1 MARTPVS
8 DLEVQAIVKAEIQ
21 NADGYSSSAVSGER
35 ATNLDYYFARP
46 FGNELEG
53 RSSVVSRDVQ
63 QTVEWIMPTLIRIF
77 TSGEDVVSFEPET
90 ENDVEVAKQATE
102 YVNFIWNSDNH
113 GFLNFYS
120 WFKDA
125 LISKNGILKIWW
137 DDTPKLKRERY
148 TGLDDGAFAYLVA
161 DKAVE
166 VAEHTENK
174 QSVEVQVP
182 QPDGSFA
189 PQAQEISTHDVVIT
203 RKVPGGRVCVVPVP
217 PEEFLISKEARNI
230 EMARLVGHRRRV
242 TISELREEGVPEDK
256 LATLASDDASVMT
269 DAEETKRNTVENIT
283 AASTTAINTAMRQ
296 VWRTEAYIKIDVDGD
311 GIAEMR
317 KVTVAGTGFTILSNE
332 AWDSPRPF
340 ATLTPL
346 IMPHRFFGLAIA
358 DLIRDIQLIKST
370 LWRQMLDNLYL
381 NNNPRE
387 EVVADRIIDPGELL
401 SSAPGRKIR
410 VKAGNGPAISAIP
423 VQNVAP
429 NAIAALEYMD
439 NVKEATTG
447 VSERTQG
454 LGDQILDQTATQ
466 ARMMMS
472 AAQGKIELIA
482 RVFAETGVRDAF
494 RLILKLIC
502 MYQDKPRTV
511 RLTGGWVPMDPSQ
524 WNSDMDMKTS
534 VGLGMGDRDQQIM
547 SAQMVGKLQEMLLPL
562 GFVTPEN
569 IKNATELGLNGL
581 GLKGVDRFATFPQG
595 PQAKQPIQLPP
606 QHKGAAPP
614 DPQIEMAKIQ
624 AGAQTKVQTAQIQAQ
639 AKAQTSAVQA
649 QAKAATDQH
658 LNEVEAQREHL
669 QHQDAMELERY
680 KTIADIVIAHI
691 NAAAKISS
699 AQVTAKVSDGSADEA
714 REAAGEDV
722 AA

>member
-1 MARTPVS
+1 MARKPSIS

-21 NADGYSSSAVSGER
+21 NADGYGASAVSGER

-46 FGNELEG
+46 FGNEIEG
-53 RSSVVSRDVQ
+53 RSTVVSHDVQ
-63 QTVEWIMPTLIRIF
+63 QTVEWLMPTLMRIF
-77 TSGEDVVSFEPET
+77 TSGEDVVSFEPEEET
-90 ENDVEVAKQATE
+90 DVEVAKQATE
-102 YVNFIWNSDNH
+102 YVNYIWNCDNH

-137 DDTPKLKRERY
+137 DDTPRTKRERY
-148 TGLDDGAFAYLVA
+148 SGLSDDAFAQVA
-161 DKAVE
+161 ADPAVE
-166 VAEHTENK
+166 VSEHTEHK
-174 QSVEVQVP
+174 QMQDVPDLEGTLGSVEGMDPSQLPTKQIEV
-182 QPDGSFA
+182 
-189 PQAQEISTHDVVIT
+189 STHDMVVT
-203 RKVPGGRVCVVPVP
+203 RTIPGGKVCVVPVP

-242 TISELREEGVPEDK
+242 TVSELREEGVSEEV

-317 KVTVAGTGFTILSNE
+317 KVTVAGTGFTILTNE
-332 AWDSPRPF
+332 AWEGPRPF
-340 ATLTPL
+340 ATLTPM
-346 IMPHRFFGLAIA
+346 IMPHRFFGLCPA

-370 LWRQMLDNLYL
+370 LTRQLLDNLYL
-381 NNNPRE
+381 SNNQRE
-387 EVVADRIIDPGELL
+387 EVVAANIIDPDELL

-410 VKAGNGPAISAIP
+410 VKSIDSIRPIVVPQIAT
-423 VQNVAP
+423 Q
-429 NAIAALEYMD
+429 AIASLTYLD
-439 NVKEATTG
+439 QVKENTTG

-454 LGDQILDQTATQ
+454 LGADALHETASGE
-466 ARMMMS
+466 RMLMS
-472 AAQGKIELIA
+472 AAMGKIELMA

-502 MYQDKPRTV
+502 MYQDKARTV
-511 RLTGGWVPMDPSQ
+511 RLTGGWVPMDPSG

-562 GFVTPEN
+562 GFITPEN

-595 PQAKQPIQLPP
+595 DAAKQPIKLPP
-606 QHKGAAPP
+606 ANQKAGP
-614 DPQIEMAKIQ
+614 DPQVEMGKAQMQQQTALQTTQMKLSADAQMSAGDAQLEQMQLASAEKMKIYQ
-624 AGAQTKVQTAQIQAQ
+624 IDQEMILKKYQIDQELKLKGFGIAVDAQTDRHVASQNI
-639 AKAQTSAVQA
+639 TSDVR
-649 QAKAATDQH
+649 T
-658 LNEVEAQREHL
+658 
-669 QHQDAMELERY
+669 
-680 KTIADIVIAHI
+680 
-691 NAAAKISS
+691 
-699 AQVTAKVSDGSADEA
+699 G
-714 REAAGEDV
+714 GEPG
-722 AA
+722 